1 MATKYRKPGTRS
13 HEPVNPAEQEDVF
26 VAKTIE
32 FSDWAQR
39 NRPILTLGIV
49 IVAIGVAALL
59 YYRNYRETLNTAAA
73 AQLEQLQQRLEQGD
87 QAGVQ
92 ADLQLY
98 LDRFSG
104 TPFADEA
111 RVSLA
116 QITAAMGDHQ
126 AAAAV
131 LEPVAGDVG
140 EPLGAQ
146 AAALL
151 AAISEDAGNRQ
162 LAQGL
167 YERLA
172 DRAGLGFQVQD
183 ALADGARLHR
193 EEGDLEGALELY
205 DRLLEEMDET
215 DPGRGVVEMRRAEV
229 AAMLR

>member
-13 HEPVNPAEQEDVF
+13 KEPVNPAEQEDVF

-32 FSDWAQR
+32 LSDWAQR

-49 IVAIGVAALL
+49 IVAIGVASLL
-59 YYRNYRETLNTAAA
+59 YYRSYRETLNAAAA
-73 AQLEQLQQRLEQGD
+73 AQLEELQQRLEQGD

-116 QITAAMGDHQ
+116 QISAGMGDHE
-126 AAAAV
+126 AAAEV

-172 DRAGLGFQVQD
+172 DRAALGFQVQD
-183 ALADGARLHR
+183 ALADAARLHR

-205 DRLLEEMDET
+205 DRLLEEMDKT